1 MFSVQ
6 RYRLSC
12 RGFLILF
19 GFWSLGPAAHAVSV
33 FTLVFSD
40 QIGGQTFLNK
50 NHGYSWDFYFTDT
63 PVYGMVRG
71 SFEVKKGPQTV
82 AGITASLY
90 RLDTNAL
97 VGSAS
102 FAASSGS
109 SSGFSPVDLDV
120 INSGNHP
127 SGYTFAANT
136 YYRLTLTSLADT
148 GNATW
153 YIKDPSDSLQAVSSY
168 SSSTLVFSSA
178 AQVFD
183 AATTSPTAAPS
194 SITYT
199 PPPTVTYVTVPEL
212 GRTLPM
218 VVLGAAAA
226 LAAGRRRRK
235 D

>member
-1 MFSVQ
+1 MFSAP
-6 RYRLSC
+6 RYRLPY

-19 GFWSLGPAAHAVSV
+19 CLWSSVPSVHAVSV

-40 QIGGQTFLNK
+40 KTGGQTFLNK
-50 NHGYSWDFYFTDT
+50 NVGYSWDFYFTDS
-63 PVYGMVRG
+63 PVYDMVRG

-97 VGSAS
+97 VGSTS
-102 FAASSGS
+102 FAASGGS

-120 INSGNHP
+120 INAGNYP

-136 YYRLTLTSLADT
+136 YYRLTLTSLANT

-183 AATTSPTAAPS
+183 AATTSPTAAPASIS
-194 SITYT
+194 ST
-199 PPPTVTYVTVPEL
+199 PPPSVTYVTVPEL
-212 GRTLPM
+212 GRTLPL
-218 VVLGAAAA
+218 VALGTMAA
-226 LAAGRRRRK
+226 LAAGRRRRNA
-235 D
+235 